1 MPQPRSEPESDTPE
15 LDSAAVGPTLSRARV
30 QLAILALALGGFG
43 IGVTEFA
50 AMGLLRSIADGFGI
64 SEPQAGTVISAY
76 ALGVVVGAP
85 LLTVWTSRWRRRT
98 LLMVLMVLFTVG
110 NVSAAFAPTLETLV
124 AARFLAGIPHGAY
137 FGVASL
143 VAASLAGAGA
153 QARAVAQV
161 LLGLSVANVIGV
173 PVATWLGEA
182 AGWQSAFLA
191 VGVIGA
197 ATVIAIL
204 VVVPEPTGGVVVR
217 AREELA
223 ALARPQILATLA
235 VGAVG
240 FGGMFAIYTYIQWTM
255 VDVAGIDRAWMPAV
269 LAVYGLGM
277 VAGNVVGGIIADRDL
292 DRGLVLIASIMT
304 VILALFA
311 VAAQNPVTAVI
322 GLFLVG
328 ATGSAL
334 VPGLQ
339 TRLMRYAGR
348 GQTLAASLNHSA
360 LNAANALGAWLGG
373 LVIALG
379 FGYTSPAL
387 AGAALA
393 AIGLAI
399 LVAAVLAAR
408 RGDPPSPETR

>member
-1 MPQPRSEPESDTPE
+1 MTTNPAAAAALSPR
-15 LDSAAVGPTLSRARV
+15 RV
-30 QLAILALALGGFG
+30 QVAILALALGGFG

-50 AMGLLRSIADGFGI
+50 AMGLLRSIADDFGLT
-64 SEPQAGTVISAY
+64 EPRAGQVITAY

-98 LLMVLMVLFTVG
+98 LLLVLMALFTVG
-110 NVSAAFAPTLETLV
+110 NVVAAFAPTAGTLV
-124 AARFLAGIPHGAY
+124 AARFVAGIPHGAY

-143 VAASLAGAGA
+143 VAASLAGPGR
-153 QARAVAQV
+153 QARAVSMV

-173 PVATWLGEA
+173 PAATWLGEA
-182 AGWQSAFLA
+182 MGWQAAFLA

-197 ATVIAIL
+197 LTVAAIL
-204 VVVPEPTGGVVVR
+204 VVVPEPIGTVVVR

-223 ALARPQILATLA
+223 ALARPQVLATLA

-240 FGGMFAIYTYIQWTM
+240 FGGMFTVYTYIQWTM

-277 VAGNVVGGIIADRDL
+277 VAGNLAGGVVADRDL
-292 DRGLVLIASIMT
+292 DRGLLAIAAAMT
-304 VILALFA
+304 VILALFS
-311 VAAQNPVTAVI
+311 VAAHHPVTAVV

-328 ATGSAL
+328 STGSAM

-339 TRLMRYAGR
+339 ARLMRHAGR

-373 LVIALG
+373 AVIALG

-387 AGAALA
+387 AGAGLA
-393 AIGLAI
+393 AVGLGI
-399 LVAAVLAAR
+399 LVAAVSGPR
-408 RGDPPSPETR
+408 RHRHP